1 MTKQQLVLGD
11 VRIADVATQEAN
23 LAAVEATLP
32 PLEKQMALQHDL
44 LNALTGR
51 VPDDKRTPAFYFN
64 DIALPTNLP
73 ISLPSTL
80 LEHRPDIRAAEEQ
93 MRSANALL
101 GVATANRLPNL
112 TLGLTNLGEAATS
125 LPLLF
130 TPNSN
135 FWAMTGI
142 IAQPV
147 FDAGRLLHQQRAA
160 RDYYVQAAALYRSTI
175 INAFQNVADT
185 LKAIHFDA
193 LALKAAYNA
202 ERAAYKSLNIVRQ
215 QQLLGDTNI
224 ITVILSEQL
233 YQQARLGLVQAQT
246 NRLTDTVALFQA
258 LGGGWWNRCCR
269 GTKHP
274 PK

>member
-1 MTKQQLVLGD
+1 
-11 VRIADVATQEAN
+11 
-23 LAAVEATLP
+23 
-32 PLEKQMALQHDL
+32 
-44 LNALTGR
+44 
-51 VPDDKRTPAFYFN
+51 
-64 DIALPTNLP
+64 
-73 ISLPSTL
+73 
-80 LEHRPDIRAAEEQ
+80 
-93 MRSANALL
+93 
-101 GVATANRLPNL
+101 
-112 TLGLTNLGEAATS
+112 
-125 LPLLF
+125 
-130 TPNSN
+130 
-135 FWAMTGI
+135 MTGI